1 MKKNNFMRAAG
12 VMLVLCLILSCTVFG
27 TMAKYTSDIEGS
39 DSAAVAVWKINV
51 GDQDIATVTDP
62 LTFELFS
69 TVKDTAG
76 ADEADVATGNG
87 VNLIAPGT
95 SGSFDLVIENA
106 SQVNAQYT
114 IELTESEG
122 NTIPLQ
128 YSVDGDNW
136 VDSIEELVMN
146 DLTDNA
152 LAMEATETVTV
163 YWQWGFEGGHAGQTD
178 LTDTGLGVDAQ
189 TAPATVTITAKVIA
203 EQVD

>member
-1 MKKNNFMRAAG
+1 MQMNKFMRAAG

-163 YWQWGFEGGHAGQTD
+163 YWQWGFEGGHADQTD